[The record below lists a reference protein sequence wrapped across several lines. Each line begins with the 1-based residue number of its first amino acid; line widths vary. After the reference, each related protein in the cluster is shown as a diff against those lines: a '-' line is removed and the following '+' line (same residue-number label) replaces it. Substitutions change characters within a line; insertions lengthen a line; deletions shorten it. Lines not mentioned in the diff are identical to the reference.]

1 MAEPAWA
8 ERHTEL
14 AAICARQLFFI
25 GSCPRSGSTW
35 LQHLLDAHPAISCR
49 GEGQFAGSLLPR
61 LKQALED
68 HNLYLARKNTTVFQE
83 TTGYPLFEAPDFEYL
98 TGAAI
103 LLALRRQ
110 PGADTASAV
119 GEKTPDD
126 VRIFAGLRR
135 LFPTARFIH
144 LLRDPRDVLVSSWHH
159 NARLNA
165 EWPARHE
172 LQAFVRE
179 RLGLVMADIQAGLGF
194 GAAHP
199 ESYTAVTYE
208 RLSAAPRE
216 VVAALFRVLGV
227 SDAPDLVAT
236 AVAAGQF
243 ERLSGGRQPGEAD
256 PGSLFRR
263 GVPGDWRGVLSE
275 ATNRYVIEQAGEM
288 LRRFGWPEQ

>member
-8 ERHTEL
+8 ERHLEL
-14 AAICARQLFFI
+14 AETCRKQVFFI

-35 LQHLLDAHPAISCR
+35 LQHLLDAHPAVSCR

-61 LKQALED
+61 LKQALEE
-68 HNLYLARKNTTVFQE
+68 HNLYLVRKNTTVFQE
-83 TTGYPLFEAPDFEYL
+83 TSGYPLFEATDFEYL
-98 TGAAI
+98 IGAAI
-103 LLALRRQ
+103 LLALHRQ
-110 PGADTASAV
+110 PGASMASAV

-135 LFPTARFIH
+135 LFPSARFIH

-159 NARLNA
+159 NVRLDP

-179 RLGLVMADIQAGLGF
+179 RLGLVMADIQAGLAF

-199 ESYTAVTYE
+199 ECCTAVTYE
-208 RLSAAPRE
+208 RLSTAPGE
-216 VVAALFRVLGV
+216 VVAALFRFLGV

-236 AVAAGQF
+236 AVAAGAF
-243 ERLSGGRQPGEAD
+243 ERLSGGRQAGEVD
-256 PGSLFRR
+256 PGSLFRS
-263 GVPGDWRGVLSE
+263 GVPGDWRGALSE
-275 ATNRYVIEQAGEM
+275 ATNRYVIDQAGEL
-288 LRRFGWPEQ
+288 LRRFGWSEQ